1 MEIIIRILVAL
12 GIVFLTGL
20 VMGILWGIYIED
32 RQNKKK
38 RRIRK

>member
-1 MEIIIRILVAL
+1 MEIIIRILAAL

-20 VMGILWGIYIED
+20 VIGILWGIYIEN

>member
-12 GIVFLTGL
+12 GIVFITGL
-20 VMGILWGIYIED
+20 VIGILWGIYIED